1 MVRGGMRTVQVS
13 KGTDYCG
20 SGVQEGMG
28 LTEGGMG
35 MGMGKLSGQ
44 RTAFLPLR
52 LHPQLPIH
60 PPAHPAVPAQRSAQ
74 PGFISVCPS
83 PFSRRALPGLEPVP
97 GDLADRR

>member
-13 KGTDYCG
+13 EGT
-20 SGVQEGMG
+20 GVLWVRGAGRDGDGDGEAFWAG
-28 LTEGGMG
+28 
-35 MGMGKLSGQ
+35 
-44 RTAFLPLR
+44 TAFLPLR

-60 PPAHPAVPAQRSAQ
+60 PGAHPAVPAQRSAQ
-74 PGFISVCPS
+74 PGFISICPS